1 MRIFTT
7 LAQRMHLKF
16 KSFASTLSL
25 CVIIKAKIVND
36 FIGLNVMHY
45 KNFNIKMFSGIDG

>member
-16 KSFASTLSL
+16 KSFATTFSL

-36 FIGLNVMHY
+36 FIGLNITQY
-45 KNFNIKMFSGIDG
+45 KYVNIKMFSGIDG